1 MADDDRIQQAAQF
14 LFEGHKARSKF
25 EPIPDEIT
33 PRDEAEAYTI
43 QEAFQKLV
51 IPQRGAIVGYKIALT
66 SAVMQKMVGFDHP
79 CSGAIFA
86 SGVKNSPVTV
96 ERSDYVR
103 LGAECEI
110 AVQLNADL
118 PASGAPYDRQSV
130 AKAVDAVMPAF
141 ELIEDRGAE
150 YKDLF
155 FLGVMADNAWNAGL
169 VLGEPMIEWQDID
182 LVSAA
187 GEMVINGEP
196 AGEGKGG
203 DALGHPLDALAW
215 LANSLAERGKSLQRD
230 MIVMTGSIVST
241 KFLNAG
247 DEVSFE
253 IDTLGEVWLSVA

>member
-1 MADDDRIQQAAQF
+1 MADNDRIEQAAQF
-14 LFEGHKARSKF
+14 LLEGHKTHSKY
-25 EPIPDEIT
+25 EAMPEEIA
-33 PRDEAEAYTI
+33 PRDESEAYEI
-43 QEAFQKLV
+43 QEAFHKLV
-51 IPQRGAIVGYKIALT
+51 IPQRGALAGYKIALT
-66 SAVMQKMVGFDHP
+66 SAVMQNMVGFDHP

-86 SGVKNSPVTV
+86 NGVKNSPVTV
-96 ERSDYVR
+96 DRSDYVR

-110 AVQLNADL
+110 AVQLNDEL
-118 PASGAPYDRQSV
+118 PASEGPYDRQSV

-141 ELIEDRGAE
+141 ELIEDRGAD
-150 YKDLF
+150 YKDLL
-155 FLGVMADNAWNAGL
+155 FLGVMADNAWNAGV
-169 VLGEPMIEWQDID
+169 VLGEPIIDWQDID

-215 LANSLAERGKSLQRD
+215 LANNLAERGKSLQRD

-241 KFLNAG
+241 KFLNVG

-253 IDTLGEVWLSVA
+253 IDTLGEVWLSVS